1 MTRTTHESRKV
12 LTRRAM
18 LTLGAALGLGAALTL
33 GGTSAHA
40 ADYAFTFQSSDPA
53 GNPNFELQQTWVAD
67 VAERSGGRIQITLLP
82 VESIVAH
89 NETQDAI
96 AAGILDGHITDLSYF
111 AGKDPAFGLLGNPVG
126 AWSDPQQMLDF
137 IENGGGK
144 ELLNE
149 IENPYGLQF
158 IGATTPGLEAFVSAV
173 PLDGVDDLRGL
184 KLRAP
189 EGLVQAVFA
198 AAGAAPVN
206 LPGSE
211 VFTALDKKVIEAADY
226 SVFSTNQA
234 QGLNDIAPHPVYP
247 GFHSLPLVEISMN
260 KAKWDALPDDLK
272 QVMTDSVRDFAQR
285 QIAALAEADAKAVEA
300 ARAGGKITIHDWSAE
315 ERAKFRAIARGE
327 WEKVAQRS
335 PNARKAYDV
344 LVAYLTEKGLMQQ

>member
-1 MTRTTHESRKV
+1 MFT
-12 LTRRAM
+12 LTRRALM
-18 LTLGAALGLGAALTL
+18 AATAALAL
-33 GGTSAHA
+33 SAPAFA
-40 ADYAFTFQSSDPA
+40 ADYTFKFQSSDPA
-53 GNPNFELQQTWVAD
+53 GNPNFELQKTWAED
-67 VAERSGGRIQITLLP
+67 VAEKSGGRIVIELLP

-126 AWSDPQQMLDF
+126 AWSDPQDMLDF
-137 IENGGGK
+137 MENGGGK

-158 IGATTPGLEAFVSAV
+158 IGATTPGLEAFVSAK
-173 PLDGVDDLRGL
+173 PLDGVDDLKGL
-184 KLRAP
+184 KMRAP
-189 EGLVQAVFA
+189 EGLVQSVFA
-198 AAGAAPVN
+198 AAGASPVN

-211 VFTALDKKVIEAADY
+211 VFTSLDKHVIDAADY

-260 KAKWDALPDDLK
+260 KAKWDALPPDLQEVLTQTVK
-272 QVMTDSVRDFAQR
+272 DFAQR
-285 QIAALAEADAKAVEA
+285 QLAALAQADEKAVAE
-300 ARAGGKITIHDWSAE
+300 ARAGGKITIRDWSPE
-315 ERAKFRAIARGE
+315 ERAKFRSIAMGE
-327 WEKVAQRS
+327 WEKVAAQS
-335 PNARKAYDV
+335 ENARKVYDT
-344 LVAYLTEKGLMQQ
+344 LTAYLKEKGLVQN